1 MSKEN
6 LSVFYFIRNMQKGT
20 TLRRVDNNGGTRFY
34 AYVNANNK
42 GVFVRISQHEYNMI
56 DEHFNVIKS
65 CFSTYHKNAKLYQ
78 EHSIQFK
85 R

>member
-20 TLRRVDNNGGTRFY
+20 TLRRVDNKGSTRFY
-34 AYVNANNK
+34 AYVNANGN
-42 GVFVRISQHEYNMI
+42 GIFVRISQHEYNMI

-65 CFSTYHKNAKLYQ
+65 CLSTYRKNARLYQ

>member
-1 MSKEN
+1 MSKQS

-20 TLRRVDNNGGTRFY
+20 TLRRVDNSGDTRFY
-34 AYVNANNK
+34 AYVNASGN
-42 GVFVRISQHEYNMI
+42 GTFVRISKHEYSMI